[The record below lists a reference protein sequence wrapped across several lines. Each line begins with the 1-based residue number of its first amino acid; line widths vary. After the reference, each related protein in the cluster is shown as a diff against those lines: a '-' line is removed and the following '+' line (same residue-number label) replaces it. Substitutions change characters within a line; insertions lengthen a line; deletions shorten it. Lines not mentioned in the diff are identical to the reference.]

1 MHYNE
6 GADLLTYLVNPA
18 VFAVKNGYVEVLD
31 GRPSRSPLCFSVK
44 VLIEIVGPGLGVEIN
59 EALVR
64 EAAAKHSTEKAWRNA
79 VWKGEDGSL
88 REW

>member
-1 MHYNE
+1 M
-6 GADLLTYLVNPA
+6 NPA

-31 GRPSRSPLCFSVK
+31 GRPSRSPLCFSMK

>member
-6 GADLLTYLVNPA
+6 GADLLTYLVDPT
-18 VFAVKNGYVEVLD
+18 VFTVKNGYVEALQ
-31 GRPSRSPLCFSVK
+31 GTPLRPTSSSSMILMTTP
-44 VLIEIVGPGLGVEIN
+44 GPGLGIEIN

-64 EAAAKHSTEKAWRNA
+64 EAASKHIEEKAWRNA
-79 VWKGEDGSL
+79 VWKGEDGGL